1 MRNVRVLIIALAV
14 LSTALVPMSAKA
26 LPSQGGGCEQ
36 ECFTW
41 DDFDGSHSLCVAGGS
56 MASCK
61 TFVSCAERG
70 YACYGACEGGRC
82 LWV

>member
-14 LSTALVPMSAKA
+14 LSTALFPMPAKS
-26 LPSQGGGCEQ
+26 LSSQGGCEK

-41 DDFDGSHSLCVAGGS
+41 DDFDGPNSLCVAGNS
-56 MASCK
+56 MSSCS
-61 TFVSCAERG
+61 TYVSCAEPG
-70 YACYGACEGGRC
+70 HACHGACQGGRC